1 MTLVQVSLTPEMETL
16 IAAIPKVELHIHI
29 EGTLEPELVFELAK
43 RNNVV
48 LPFESADDLRK
59 AYQFKDLQS
68 FLDLYYQAC
77 AVLQTKQDFYDMT
90 MAYMRRSHEDNLA
103 HAEIFVD
110 PQSHTCRGVP
120 LEVVLDGM
128 TEALRDSHKE
138 MGMTHGIIVS
148 ILRHLDAGSGMELI
162 ESTLAYIE
170 KNPDSPIIGIGLDS
184 SELGHPPSKFIE
196 AFAKA
201 REHGLKVCAHA
212 GEEGPASYIVD
223 ALDLL
228 KVDRVDHGVRCLEDA
243 ALVERLV
250 RDQTPLTVCPHS
262 NVKLCVFENMKEHN
276 IRELLQK
283 GLCASIHSDD
293 PSYFSGYISDN
304 FRSVVHALDLQYH
317 EIVQLAKNAINASF
331 LDDAGKAALHARLE
345 RSTSD
350 LAPAAPQ

>member
-1 MTLVQVSLTPEMETL
+1 MTLLPVTLTPELERL
-16 IAAIPKVELHIHI
+16 IQAIPKVELHVHI

-43 RNNVV
+43 RNDVT
-48 LPFESADDLRK
+48 LPFASADELRK
-59 AYQFKDLQS
+59 AYQFEDLQS
-68 FLDLYYQAC
+68 FLNLYYQAC

-90 MAYMRRSHEDNLA
+90 MAYMRRSHKDNLA

-110 PQSHTCRGVP
+110 PQSHTSRGVP

-128 TEALRDSHKE
+128 TEALKDAQEE

-148 ILRHLDAGSGMELI
+148 ILRHLDADSAMELI
-162 ESTLAYIE
+162 ESTLAYRE
-170 KNPDSPIIGIGLDS
+170 ENPDSPIIGIGLDS
-184 SELGHPPSKFIE
+184 SELDHPPSKFIE

-201 REHGLKVCAHA
+201 REHGMKVCAHA
-212 GEEGPASYIVD
+212 GEEGPASYILE

-228 KVDRVDHGVRCLEDA
+228 KVDRIDHGVRCLEDE

-250 RDQTPLTVCPHS
+250 KEQTPLTVCPHS
-262 NVKLCVFENMKEHN
+262 NIKLCVFETMKDHN
-276 IRELLQK
+276 IRELLQR

-304 FRSVVHALDLQYH
+304 FRSVTHALDLQH
-317 EIVQLAKNAINASF
+317 DEIVQLAKNAINASF
-331 LDDAGKAALHARLE
+331 LDNDGKAALHARLE

-350 LAPAAPQ
+350 LLQASP

>member
-1 MTLVQVSLTPEMETL
+1 MAILPVTLTPEMERL
-16 IAAIPKVELHIHI
+16 IAAIPKVELHVHI
-29 EGTLEPELVFELAK
+29 EGTLEPELVFQLAK
-43 RNNVV
+43 RNNVT
-48 LPFESADDLRK
+48 LSFSSKEELRK

-90 MAYMRRSHEDNLA
+90 MAYMRRSHKDNLA

-110 PQSHTCRGVP
+110 PQSHTSRGVP

-128 TEALRDSHKE
+128 TEALRDAHE
-138 MGMTHGIIVS
+138 DMGMTHGIIVS
-148 ILRHLDAGSGMELI
+148 ILRHLDAESAMELI
-162 ESTLAYIE
+162 ESTLAYRKE
-170 KNPDSPIIGIGLDS
+170 NPDSPIIGIGLDS
-184 SELGHPPSKFIE
+184 SELGHPPSKFVE

-212 GEEGPASYIVD
+212 GEEGPASYIVE

-228 KVDRVDHGVRCLEDA
+228 NVDRVDHGVRCLEDE

-250 RDQTPLTVCPHS
+250 REQTPLTVCPHS
-262 NVKLCVFENMKEHN
+262 NIKLCVFESMKDHN
-276 IRELLQK
+276 IRELLKK

-304 FRSVVHALDLQYH
+304 YRSCVHALDLQH
-317 EIVQLAKNAINASF
+317 SEILQLAKNAINASF
-331 LDDAGKAALHARLE
+331 LDKEGKAALHARLE

-350 LAPAAPQ
+350 LVPASQ